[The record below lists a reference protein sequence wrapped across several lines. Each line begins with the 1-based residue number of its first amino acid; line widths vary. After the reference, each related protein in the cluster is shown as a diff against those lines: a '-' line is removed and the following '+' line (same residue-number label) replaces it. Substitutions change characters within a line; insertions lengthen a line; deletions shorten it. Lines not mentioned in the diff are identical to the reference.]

1 MPEQPV
7 AWGLPSKVEY
17 QKKPVIICC
26 FEGEKF
32 RCHGTVPFLF
42 LWIRNAAP
50 HTRDQQLRLGT
61 SSEAKLTLKTYPVQR
76 NLKVRLTK
84 RMKSALAAKPADEA
98 PLPLAEA
105 VETLKNFPPTKF
117 DQTVEIHIRL
127 GIDPKQADQ
136 IVRGSIV
143 LPHGIGKSK
152 RVVVFAK
159 GNLADDATA
168 AGAEEVG
175 GDDLAK
181 KIKGGWTDFD
191 VCIAAPD
198 MMGLVGPLGK
208 VLGPRGLMPSP
219 RAGTVT
225 ADISKTVKEYKAGKV
240 EFRNDPTGIIH
251 AAVGKASFE
260 NDKLIDNIHAFL
272 EQIRSM
278 QPSAIRG
285 QYIKTVAISAT
296 MSPGVMVAA

>member
-1 MPEQPV
+1 M
-7 AWGLPSKVEY
+7 K
-17 QKKPVIICC
+17 
-26 FEGEKF
+26 
-32 RCHGTVPFLF
+32 
-42 LWIRNAAP
+42 AA
-50 HTRDQQLRLGT
+50 Q
-61 SSEAKLTLKTYPVQR
+61 AV
-76 NLKVRLTK
+76 
-84 RMKSALAAKPADEA
+84 KPADDN
-98 PLPLAEA
+98 PLPVADA
-105 VETLKNFPPTKF
+105 VAALKKFPPTKF
-117 DQTVEIHIRL
+117 DQTVEIHVRL

-159 GNLADDATA
+159 GNLADDARA

-181 KIKGGWTDFD
+181 KIKDGWTDFD

-208 VLGPRGLMPSP
+208 ILGPRGLMPSP

-225 ADISKTVKEYKAGKV
+225 ADVSKTVREYKAGKV
-240 EFRNDPTGIIH
+240 EFRNDPTGIVH
-251 AAVGKASFE
+251 AAVGKASFDAE
-260 NDKLIDNIHAFL
+260 KLADNINAFIDH
-272 EQIRSM
+272 IRSM
-278 QPSAIRG
+278 QPTAVRG

>member
-1 MPEQPV
+1 M
-7 AWGLPSKVEY
+7 K
-17 QKKPVIICC
+17 
-26 FEGEKF
+26 
-32 RCHGTVPFLF
+32 
-42 LWIRNAAP
+42 
-50 HTRDQQLRLGT
+50 
-61 SSEAKLTLKTYPVQR
+61 
-76 NLKVRLTK
+76 LTK
-84 RMKSALAAKPADEA
+84 RMKAAVAKA
-98 PLPLAEA
+98 PKNDTALPLAEA
-105 VETLKNFPPTKF
+105 IGVLKSFPPTRF

-159 GNLADDATA
+159 GNLAEDATA

-175 GDDLAK
+175 GEELAK
-181 KIKGGWTDFD
+181 KIKDGWTDFD

-225 ADISKTVKEYKAGKV
+225 AEISKTVKEYKAGKV
-240 EFRNDPTGIIH
+240 EFRNDPTGIVH
-251 AAVGKASFE
+251 SVVGKISF
-260 NDKLIDNIHAFL
+260 DPAQLADNIRAFVNH
-272 EQIRSM
+272 INGI
-278 QPSAIRG
+278 QPSSVKG
-285 QYIKTVAISAT
+285 QYIKSVAIAAT
-296 MSPGVMVAA
+296 MSPGVLVTI